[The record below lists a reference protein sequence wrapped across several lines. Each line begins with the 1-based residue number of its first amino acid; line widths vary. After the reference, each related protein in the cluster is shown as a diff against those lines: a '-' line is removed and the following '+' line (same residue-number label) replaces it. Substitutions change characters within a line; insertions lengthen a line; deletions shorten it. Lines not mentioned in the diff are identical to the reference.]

1 MLDDNV
7 SLKLWKKL
15 ITMSNKLA
23 SIQIRITADGASAE
37 AVLKSLKRG
46 LDDFEKSAK
55 KIGSAMSKYVTG
67 PLVALSAVSVNA
79 ANTQL
84 QAEARL
90 LTALRGREDV
100 QQRLIAQAAELQ
112 QRTLFGDEELIAQQA
127 YLATLNLTEEQI
139 SATLAAAVQLSAA
152 MGMELDA
159 AVKNLAKTY
168 GGLAGEL
175 GESIPAFRE
184 LSAEQMRAGAAIE
197 YVNENYQGFAET
209 AARTGAGPLVQLK
222 NKFGDLAEKIGV
234 VLLPV
239 LNQLTE
245 LLSSV
250 ADYLATLSPETME
263 TIVTIGAIVAA
274 IGPLLLGLSKLIG
287 IVNALGPAIRV
298 MGQALV
304 WLSAHPIVAL
314 LTAVSAL
321 IVKLT
326 TAETRL
332 ERIARLQDDARA
344 AGDIAELEAYNEYY
358 NSRESLEDLKR
369 RFQDEMRRH
378 NAWMINN
385 GEVILPE
392 SLSVLWG
399 EDAIES
405 HLRER
410 EEIIGRLE
418 GLHRAIVDR
427 EAQAQETADIEALI
441 AGISS
446 ATDVAEELDV
456 TFEGVSTEVER
467 ATGIIGTL
475 QEELQRIE
483 DARPFATTL
492 EDIESL
498 NTQADKLR
506 QEIDRLNSYSGE
518 GVIKSLSPIRADG
531 AGLVGSVSGPVVGDL
546 VGIGA
551 MRLFMEFRA
560 RAMET
565 AEKIKGVIDEMN
577 AVVSEAFAGLAITIG
592 EGIGSMLAGESFD
605 WANKLLSAIGDMLK
619 QLGSALIAYATALEA
634 FKKAFKNP
642 WVALAAGIAAVAAG
656 TAIKAIA
663 NKPMKLATGGLAYGP
678 TLAVVGDNPGAT
690 SDPEVVAPLS
700 KLRNYIGGQKLELV
714 GDIAFELHGDMM
726 RAVLNRDNIRLAT
739 LG

>member
-1 MLDDNV
+1 
-7 SLKLWKKL
+7 
-15 ITMSNKLA
+15 MSNKLA

-37 AVLKSLKRG
+37 AVLKSLRRG

-234 VLLPV
+234 ILLPA

-287 IVNALGPAIRV
+287 IVQALAPAIRV

-304 WLSAHPIVAL
+304 WVSAHPIVAL

-326 TAETRL
+326 TAETRM
-332 ERIARLQDDARA
+332 ERIARLQDDARS

-358 NSRESLEDLKR
+358 NSSESLEELKR
-369 RFQDEMRRH
+369 RFRDEMRRH
-378 NAWMINN
+378 GAWMGN
-385 GEVILPE
+385 GGISLPE
-392 SLSVLWG
+392 SIRVIWG
-399 EDAIES
+399 EDGIES

-427 EAQAQETADIEALI
+427 EAQAQEIADIEALI
-441 AGISS
+441 AGVSS

-565 AEKIKGVIDEMN
+565 AEKIKDVIDEMN

>member
-1 MLDDNV
+1 
-7 SLKLWKKL
+7 
-15 ITMSNKLA
+15 MSNKLA

-234 VLLPV
+234 ILLPV

-332 ERIARLQDDARA
+332 ERIARLQDDAQS

-358 NSRESLEDLKR
+358 NSGESLEELKR

-378 NAWMINN
+378 GAWMGNDGIA
-385 GEVILPE
+385 LPE
-392 SLSVLWG
+392 SIRVLWG
-399 EDAIES
+399 EDGIES

-427 EAQAQETADIEALI
+427 EAQAKETADIEALV

-498 NTQADKLR
+498 NMQADKLR

>member
-1 MLDDNV
+1 
-7 SLKLWKKL
+7 
-15 ITMSNKLA
+15 MSNKLA

-234 VLLPV
+234 ILLPV

-326 TAETRL
+326 TAETRI
-332 ERIARLQDDARA
+332 ERIARLQDDARS

-358 NSRESLEDLKR
+358 NSSESLEELKR

-378 NAWMINN
+378 GAWMGN
-385 GEVILPE
+385 GGIALPE
-392 SLSVLWG
+392 SIRVLWG
-399 EDAIES
+399 EDGIES

-498 NTQADKLR
+498 NMQADKLR

-531 AGLVGSVSGPVVGDL
+531 AGLVGSVSGPVAGDL